1 MHKDIDSDIV
11 RNIDQ
16 RISFIGEYMIRLADN
31 KDLEAINEL
40 RRQVNDIHVNGRPD
54 IFKPGFCKELED
66 HAERYLSSDNSDI
79 FVDEQEGKI
88 AGMVMVD
95 YISKPE
101 SPYGFARDFCH
112 IAEICVDK
120 EYRRRGIAHSL
131 IERVKEETQKRGL
144 SKIELDVWAFND
156 AATFYEAEGFKP
168 FRTFLEYDV

>member
-1 MHKDIDSDIV
+1 MVYLSQI
-11 RNIDQ
+11 N
-16 RISFIGEYMIRLADN
+16 RLR
-31 KDLEAINEL
+31 E
-40 RRQVNDIHVNGRPD
+40 QVNCIHVEGRPD
-54 IFKPGFCKELED
+54 IFKAGFCKELQD
-66 HAERYLSSDNSDI
+66 YTAWYLQSDSNDI
-79 FVDEQEGKI
+79 FVDDIDGEI
-88 AGMVMVD
+88 VGMVMID

-101 SPYGFARDFCH
+101 SPYGLARDFCH
-112 IAEICVDK
+112 VAEICVDK